1 MTLQQLH
8 ERVRLGIC
16 LQGHF
21 QVTIEYRGKGYTC
34 VSTNTMLY
42 DRIRHDDVDTGY
54 TEKQAYQ
61 ALYDICKNKNNL

>member
-1 MTLQQLH
+1 M
-8 ERVRLGIC
+8 
-16 LQGHF
+16 
-21 QVTIEYRGKGYTC
+21 TIEYRGKEYTC
-34 VSTNTMLY
+34 TSTNTMLY